1 MASGAVAAVVN
12 LVTRATYPYLLF
24 MALHDGVHQPC
35 IGLNAPDQST
45 SQRSSW
51 SLDQPVE
58 INPTP
63 INQSRVLVGT
73 FSYSASLVAARMYD
87 SDGCASL
94 GTFLTP
100 THRTYSPIASARHGT
115 ISSRAVAG
123 ARCPAP
129 GIIIMDKGQ
138 IAISRCRT
146 CYKQKRFHISVQSD
160 SNHVIPHK
168 IFFAGSIT
176 I

>member
-1 MASGAVAAVVN
+1 M
-12 LVTRATYPYLLF
+12 LPIRARVKDPE
-24 MALHDGVHQPC
+24 
-35 IGLNAPDQST
+35 
-45 SQRSSW
+45 R
-51 SLDQPVE
+51 PVE

-94 GTFLTP
+94 GTFLTR
-100 THRTYSPIASARHGT
+100 THRTYSLGTAPSVHVRAPSPASG
-115 ISSRAVAG
+115 
-123 ARCPAP
+123 
-129 GIIIMDKGQ
+129 IIMDKGQ
-138 IAISRCRT
+138 IAISRCWT
-146 CYKQKRFHISVQSD
+146 PYKSDFISLSVQSD